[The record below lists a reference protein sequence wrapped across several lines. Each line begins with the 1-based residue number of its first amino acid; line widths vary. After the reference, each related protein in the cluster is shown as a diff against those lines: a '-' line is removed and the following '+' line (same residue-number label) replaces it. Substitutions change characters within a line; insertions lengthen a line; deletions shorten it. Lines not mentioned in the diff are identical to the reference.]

1 MRSFLILAT
10 FALAC
15 LVGNNSAAFI
25 KRDDNR
31 KAGGILPLVN
41 NNDILNHDKILKGN
55 EILTD
60 GTCVGIIGCK
70 LD

>member
-15 LVGNNSAAFI
+15 LVGNNSAGVI
-25 KRDDNR
+25 KRDG
-31 KAGGILPLVN
+31 KGGAN
-41 NNDILNHDKILKGN
+41 GALNFLDYNKILKGN